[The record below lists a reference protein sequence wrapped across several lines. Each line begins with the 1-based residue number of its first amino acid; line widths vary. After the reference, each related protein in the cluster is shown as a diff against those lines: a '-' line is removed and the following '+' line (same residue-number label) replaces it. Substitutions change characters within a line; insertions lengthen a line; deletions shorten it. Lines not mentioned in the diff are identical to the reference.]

1 MARGGVTYSDIAN
14 AADTIKNKGQN
25 PTVDRVLYH
34 LGTGSKSTIGPH
46 LKAWKEA
53 NLEHNEISDLPTNL
67 ITAVR
72 ELHQRL
78 QSEADTQL
86 ENANQKIAIQ
96 KVQHSEEIE
105 KLSKEITALTKLMKE
120 LQQNEVSLVKENKDL
135 NKDLEKTNLRIT
147 HLETKKDSDEQLIEE
162 LRKSRDKMHHQLKL
176 AHEQQE
182 HYQLKIAEERAIE
195 RNENQ
200 AIKAN
205 LSDQIS
211 VLNRQINEANEQ
223 LSHSQKQADELSIRL
238 QSLGDLVHTLER
250 DAVKKD
256 SMISSLEEK
265 RIQNERN
272 IKENLDINREL
283 NALKFTQSNK
293 ISGLT
298 SECSTLK
305 ESLSVARKDIEL
317 TRDRLES
324 KTEAFLEICQ
334 EKKTLEQQLITLQN
348 SLERKLK

>member
-14 AADTIKNKGQN
+14 SAETIKNNGKN
-25 PTVDRVLYH
+25 PTVDRVLNH

-53 NLEHNEISDLPTNL
+53 NLEINEVSDLPTNL
-67 ITAVR
+67 IKAVR

-78 QSEADTQL
+78 QSEADEL
-86 ENANQKIAIQ
+86 VENANQKMAIQ
-96 KVQHSEEIE
+96 KVEQREEIE
-105 KLSKEITALTKLMKE
+105 KLSNEINSLTKLEKE
-120 LQQNEVSLVKENKDL
+120 LQQNEVSLVEENKSL

-147 HLETKKDSDEQLIEE
+147 HLETKKDSDEQMIEE

-211 VLNRQINEANEQ
+211 VLNRQLNEANEH

-238 QSLGDLVHTLER
+238 QSLGELVHTLER

-256 SMISSLEEK
+256 SIISSLEEK

-272 IKENLDINREL
+272 ITESLDINKEL
-283 NALKFTQSNK
+283 NALKLTQSNQ
-293 ISGLT
+293 ISSLT
-298 SECSTLK
+298 SECSILK
-305 ESLSVARKDIEL
+305 EMLSVARKDIEL

-324 KTEAFLEICQ
+324 KTEAFLEVCQ
-334 EKKTLEQQLITLQN
+334 EKKTLESQLITLQN
-348 SLERKLK
+348 SLEL

>member
-25 PTVDRVLYH
+25 PTVDRVLN
-34 LGTGSKSTIGPH
+34 LMGTGSKSTIGPH

-53 NLEHNEISDLPTNL
+53 NLEHNEVSDLPTNL

-78 QSEADTQL
+78 QSEADAL
-86 ENANQKIAIQ
+86 VESANQKMAIQ
-96 KVQHSEEIE
+96 KVQQREEIE
-105 KLSKEITALTKLMKE
+105 KLSNEINSLTKLVKE
-120 LQQNEVSLVKENKDL
+120 LQQNEVSLVEENKSL
-135 NKDLEKTNLRIT
+135 NKYLEKTNLRIT
-147 HLETKKDSDEQLIEE
+147 HLETKKDSDEQMIEE

-211 VLNRQINEANEQ
+211 VLNRQLNEANEH

-238 QSLGDLVHTLER
+238 QSLGELVHTLER

-256 SMISSLEEK
+256 SIISSLEEK

-272 IKENLDINREL
+272 ITESLDINKEL
-283 NALKFTQSNK
+283 NALKLTQSNQ
-293 ISGLT
+293 ISSLT
-298 SECSTLK
+298 SECSILK
-305 ESLSVARKDIEL
+305 EMLSVARKDIEL

-324 KTEAFLEICQ
+324 KTEAFLEVCQ
-334 EKKTLEQQLITLQN
+334 EKKTLESQLITLQN
-348 SLERKLK
+348 SLEL

>member
-1 MARGGVTYSDIAN
+1 MARGGVTYADIAN

-25 PTVDRVLYH
+25 PTVDRVLN
-34 LGTGSKSTIGPH
+34 LMGTGSKSTIGPH

-53 NLEHNEISDLPTNL
+53 NLEINGVSDLPTNL

-78 QSEADTQL
+78 QSEADTQV
-86 ENANQKIAIQ
+86 ENVNQKMAIQ
-96 KVQHSEEIE
+96 KVQHSEDVD
-105 KLSKEITALTKLMKE
+105 KLSKEITALTKLVKE
-120 LQQNEVSLVKENKDL
+120 LQQNEVSLVEENKGL

-147 HLETKKDSDEQLIEE
+147 QLETKKDSDEKMIGE

-176 AHEQQE
+176 AHQQQE

-195 RNENQ
+195 RNESQ

-211 VLNRQINEANEQ
+211 VLNRQITEANEH
-223 LSHSQKQADELSIRL
+223 LSHSQKQTDALSIRL

-250 DAVKKD
+250 EVVKKD
-256 SMISSLEEK
+256 SIISSLEEK
-265 RIQNERN
+265 SIKNERD
-272 IKENLDINREL
+272 IKESLDINKEL
-283 NALKFTQSNK
+283 NVLKLTQSNQ

-305 ESLSVARKDIEL
+305 EMLSIARKDIEL

-324 KTEAFLEICQ
+324 KTEAFLEKCQ
-334 EKKTLEQQLITLQN
+334 EKKTLEQQLITLQK
-348 SLERKLK
+348 SLDL

>member
-25 PTVDRVLYH
+25 PTVDRVLN
-34 LGTGSKSTIGPH
+34 LMGTGSKSTIGPH

-53 NLEHNEISDLPTNL
+53 NLEHNEVSDLPTNL

-78 QSEADTQL
+78 QSEADTQV
-86 ENANQKIAIQ
+86 ENANQKMVIQ
-96 KVQHSEEIE
+96 KVQHNEEIE
-105 KLSKEITALTKLMKE
+105 KLSNEINSLTKLVKE
-120 LQQNEVSLVKENKDL
+120 LQQNEVSLVVENKGLD
-135 NKDLEKTNLRIT
+135 KDLEKANLRIA
-147 HLETKKDSDEQLIEE
+147 HLESKNDSDEKMIVE
-162 LRKSRDKMHHQLKL
+162 LKKSRAEMHHQLKL

-195 RNENQ
+195 RNESQ

-211 VLNRQINEANEQ
+211 VLNRQIIAANEH
-223 LSHSQKQADELSIRL
+223 LLHSQQQTNELSIKL

-256 SMISSLEEK
+256 SIISTLEEK
-265 RIQNERN
+265 NIQNERN
-272 IKENLDINREL
+272 IKENLETNRVL
-283 NALKFTQSNK
+283 NALKLTQSNQ

-305 ESLSVARKDIEL
+305 EALSIARKDIEL
-317 TRDRLES
+317 SQNRLEN
-324 KTEAFLEICQ
+324 KTEAYLEVCQ
-334 EKKTLEQQLITLQN
+334 EKRVLETQLITLQN
-348 SLERKLK
+348 SIEQ